1 MVKTYHSSVRT
12 SQRKM
17 MLNRD
22 VFTTTLQTQPA
33 IDFVYGV
40 RDVRDV
46 NDQRKPLALTASQ
59 IVKFSRGFMLE
70 ITHW

>member
-1 MVKTYHSSVRT
+1 
-12 SQRKM
+12 

-33 IDFVYGV
+33 IDFVYEV

-46 NDQRKPLALTASQ
+46 NDQRKPLTASQ

>member
-1 MVKTYHSSVRT
+1 MVKTYHPSVRT

-22 VFTTTLQTQPA
+22 VFITIFLTQPA
-33 IDFVYGV
+33 IDFVYEV

-46 NDQRKPLALTASQ
+46 NDQRKPLTASQ